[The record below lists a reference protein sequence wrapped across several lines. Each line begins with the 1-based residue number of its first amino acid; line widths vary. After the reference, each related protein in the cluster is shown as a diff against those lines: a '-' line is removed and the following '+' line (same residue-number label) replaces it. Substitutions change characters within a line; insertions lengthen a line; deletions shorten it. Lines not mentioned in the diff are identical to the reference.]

1 MGESLYWADNYIEKR
16 CTPEEAIRHIK
27 SGQRVFI
34 GSACGQPQHLI
45 KTLSARTNLFT
56 GLEIVRMMSTEIT
69 PLSDI
74 ADKTQDLS
82 LNIRQIY
89 LGATGSEAFQKYK
102 RFITPM
108 NMSEV
113 PSLFK
118 SKKLPIDVALIQV
131 SPPDD
136 FGWMSM
142 GVSVDVT
149 IAAAQAARRVIAQVN
164 PRMPRIMGQSFIH
177 VNSVDVIVEH
187 EEDLLEAKTA
197 PPSEVAIG
205 IGNHIARL
213 IEDGSTLQVGLD
225 AASQATVHALS
236 DKNDL
241 GFHSQYLTDDIMHL
255 YAVGVITNRRKG
267 FNDGKL
273 VASAAI
279 GSRNLYEFLHDNP
292 GVDFYPSDYVND
304 PFIIARHNRMVS
316 MNVAKAVDLGG
327 QVAAE
332 AVASTLFAGVSGI
345 PDFVRGAKRS
355 PGGKSIIMLPAMS
368 SDGKSSNIVPMMHG
382 QSVVVPRGDVQYVAT
397 EYGVVN
403 LFGKSLQ
410 ERAMAMISIAH
421 PDVRDELFD
430 AAKDAGLIGADRS
443 LGEARKAVYPVRLE
457 ETITVNDEPMTIRPA
472 KPVDE
477 RRIQEHYYALD
488 KKDIFSRFFHEKSS
502 FGHSDLEGKSQ
513 IDYIKDMTLVG
524 VVGEVGFGRVV
535 AVGEYLLLFDSNMAE
550 VAFSVSKDFQGQ
562 GLGRI
567 FLRKLAESAR
577 ENGISGLVAYTS
589 PRNKAM
595 IALFK
600 TLPYKVKT
608 SFDGEALS
616 LSCKFDQLADSSSV

>member
-1 MGESLYWADNYIEKR
+1 MSESLYWADNYIEKR
-16 CTPEEAIRHIK
+16 CSPDEAIRFIK

-34 GSACGQPQHLI
+34 GSACGQPQHLV

-56 GLEIVRMMSTEIT
+56 GLEVVRMMSTEIT

-74 ADKTQDLS
+74 ADKSQDLS

-89 LGATGSEAFQKYK
+89 LGATGSPAFQKYK

-108 NMSEV
+108 NMSDV

-136 FGWMSM
+136 FGWMSL

-149 IAAAQAARRVIAQVN
+149 MAAAQAARLVIAQVN

-187 EEDLLEAKTA
+187 EEDLLVTDAAE
-197 PPSEVAIG
+197 PSEVAIQ
-205 IGNHIARL
+205 IGTHIARL

-225 AASQATVHALS
+225 AASQATVQALS
-236 DKNDL
+236 EKNDL

-255 YAVGVITNRRKG
+255 YAVGVITNRLKG

-279 GSRNLYEFLHDNP
+279 GSSNLYEFLHDNP

-316 MNVAKAVDLGG
+316 MNVAKAVDLSG

-355 PGGKSIIMLPAMS
+355 PGGKSILMLPSMS
-368 SDGKSSNIVPMMHG
+368 ADGKTSSIVPTIQG

-403 LFGKSLQ
+403 LSGKSLQ

-421 PDVRDELFD
+421 PDMRDELFE
-430 AAKDAGLIGADRS
+430 AAKGAGLIGADRS
-443 LGEARKAVYPVRLE
+443 LGEARRAVYPVKLE
-457 ETITVNDEPMTIRPA
+457 ETIEVDGESLIIRPA

-488 KKDIFSRFFHEKSS
+488 KQDIFSRFFHEKSS
-502 FGHSDLEGKSQ
+502 FGHSDLETKSQ
-513 IDYIKDMTLVG
+513 IDYIKDMTLIG
-524 VVGEVGFGRVV
+524 VIGEAGFGRVV

-550 VAFSVSKDFQGQ
+550 VAFSVSKDFQGK

-577 ENGISGLVAYTS
+577 ENGISGLIAYTS
-589 PRNKAM
+589 PKNRAM
-595 IALFK
+595 IRLFK

-608 SFDGEALS
+608 SFDGEALA
-616 LSCKFDQLADSSSV
+616 LSCKFDQLADVVGG

>member
-421 PDVRDELFD
+421 PDVRDELFA

>member
-1 MGESLYWADNYIEKR
+1 
-16 CTPEEAIRHIK
+16 
-27 SGQRVFI
+27 
-34 GSACGQPQHLI
+34 
-45 KTLSARTNLFT
+45 
-56 GLEIVRMMSTEIT
+56 
-69 PLSDI
+69 
-74 ADKTQDLS
+74 
-82 LNIRQIY
+82 
-89 LGATGSEAFQKYK
+89 
-102 RFITPM
+102 
-108 NMSEV
+108 
-113 PSLFK
+113 
-118 SKKLPIDVALIQV
+118 
-131 SPPDD
+131 
-136 FGWMSM
+136 
-142 GVSVDVT
+142 
-149 IAAAQAARRVIAQVN
+149 
-164 PRMPRIMGQSFIH
+164 
-177 VNSVDVIVEH
+177 
-187 EEDLLEAKTA
+187 
-197 PPSEVAIG
+197 
-205 IGNHIARL
+205 
-213 IEDGSTLQVGLD
+213 
-225 AASQATVHALS
+225 
-236 DKNDL
+236 
-241 GFHSQYLTDDIMHL
+241 
-255 YAVGVITNRRKG
+255 
-267 FNDGKL
+267 
-273 VASAAI
+273 
-279 GSRNLYEFLHDNP
+279 
-292 GVDFYPSDYVND
+292 
-304 PFIIARHNRMVS
+304 
-316 MNVAKAVDLGG
+316 VAKAVDLGG

-421 PDVRDELFD
+421 PDVRDELFA

>member
-16 CTPEEAIRHIK
+16 CSPDEAIRFIK
-27 SGQRVFI
+27 SGQRVYI
-34 GSACGQPQHLI
+34 GSACGQPQHLV

-89 LGATGSEAFQKYK
+89 LGATGSPAFQKYK

-136 FGWMSM
+136 FGWMSLS
-142 GVSVDVT
+142 VSVDVT
-149 IAAAQAARRVIAQVN
+149 MAAAQAARLVIAQVN

-187 EEDLLEAKTA
+187 EEDLLVADPGE
-197 PPSEVAIG
+197 PSEAATQIG
-205 IGNHIARL
+205 SHIARL

-225 AASQATVHALS
+225 AASQATVQALS

-241 GFHSQYLTDDIMHL
+241 GYHSQYLTDDIMHL
-255 YAVGVITNRRKG
+255 YAVGVINNRRKG
-267 FNDGKL
+267 FNEGKL

-279 GSRNLYEFLHDNP
+279 GSGNLYEFLHDNP

-316 MNVAKAVDLGG
+316 MNVAKTVDLSG

-332 AVASTLFAGVSGI
+332 SAASTLFAGVSGI

-355 PGGKSIIMLPAMS
+355 PGGKSILMLTSMAA
-368 SDGKSSNIVPMMHG
+368 DGKTSNIVPFMKDR
-382 QSVVVPRGDVQYVAT
+382 SVVVPRGDVQYVAT

-421 PDVRDELFD
+421 PDVRDALFD
-430 AAKDAGLIGADRS
+430 AAKEAGLIGADRS

-457 ETITVNDEPMTIRPA
+457 ETIAIDGESMTIRPA

-477 RRIQEHYYALD
+477 RRIQEHYYSLD

-502 FGHSDLEGKSQ
+502 FGHSDLEAKSQ
-513 IDYIKDMTLVG
+513 IDYIKDMTLIG
-524 VVGEVGFGRVV
+524 VIGEAGFGRVV

-550 VAFSVSKDFQGQ
+550 VAFSVSKDYQGK

-595 IALFK
+595 IGLFK
-600 TLPYKVKT
+600 TLPYEVKT
-608 SFDGEALS
+608 SFDGEALG
-616 LSCKFDQLADSSSV
+616 LSCKFDQLADNGHV

>member
-16 CTPEEAIRHIK
+16 STPEEAIRHIK
-27 SGQRVFI
+27 SGQRVYI
-34 GSACGQPQHLI
+34 GSACGQPQHLV

-149 IAAAQAARRVIAQVN
+149 MAAAQAARRVIAQVN

-292 GVDFYPSDYVND
+292 GVDFHPSDYVND

-368 SDGKSSNIVPMMHG
+368 SDGKSSNIVPLMQG

-421 PDVRDELFD
+421 PDVRDELFA

-457 ETITVNDEPMTIRPA
+457 ETITVNDESMTIRPA

-595 IALFK
+595 IGLFK

-616 LSCKFDQLADSSSV
+616 LSCKFDQLADDGSA